1 MYQNSN
7 NRIKLWNTNEKFGKC
22 FLPKSYF
29 IFIIRVFSERSN
41 VYGKGKLKMNMDIIF
56 ALEKIMD
63 ISLILYLN
71 SWLSGAISQFLIT
84 TEICSWYLQKF
95 QGVESLKFEYITLL
109 HDPCFVFKPIYYSRL
124 IKSILL

>member
-1 MYQNSN
+1 MLYQNSN

-71 SWLSGAISQFLIT
+71 S
-84 TEICSWYLQKF
+84 
-95 QGVESLKFEYITLL
+95 
-109 HDPCFVFKPIYYSRL
+109 
-124 IKSILL
+124 